1 MKISKI
7 KPREPSLKFFLE
19 EDGKIEI
26 VPQDINGIHR
36 LAQFL
41 LNRFVKAFF

>member
-19 EDGKIEI
+19 EDRIEI
-26 VPQDINGIHR
+26 VLKILMVYID
-36 LAQFL
+36 
-41 LNRFVKAFF
+41 

>member
-26 VPQDINGIHR
+26 VPHY
-36 LAQFL
+36 
-41 LNRFVKAFF
+41 